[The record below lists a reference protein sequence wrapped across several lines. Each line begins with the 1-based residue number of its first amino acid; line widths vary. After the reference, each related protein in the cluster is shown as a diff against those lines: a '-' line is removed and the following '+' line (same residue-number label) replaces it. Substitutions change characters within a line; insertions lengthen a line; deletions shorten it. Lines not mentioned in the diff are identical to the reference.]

1 MDSGKTIREA
11 LFLLGGHDLEM
22 QVIRETLEREGLAY
36 SDHGLS
42 WKNALLSS
50 YSEEIAE
57 AERNGQDIYGI
68 ELRLGDKE
76 REPAG
81 YHVIDHHN
89 DMSGKASSIE
99 QVYELLGLE
108 MDERAKIVAAN
119 DKGYIQGMMEM
130 GLTQEEAMA
139 IRQEDRA
146 AQGVTDDDER
156 QAEEAIKGK
165 RSMGILTV
173 VRSATSRFSAVT
185 DKLWPYRRL
194 LVYTDKELMYSG
206 ERASWVYKVLK
217 GRNKEAAYCG
227 GGDNG
232 YAGIALPDRP
242 DTIKS
247 VAKEIITLMSTYS
260 YHIFYFPF
268 EWNWSDPDK
277 KTYSEQ
283 ENKKTFSE
291 QIDLKQ
297 IDEKKV
303 GEEKCP
309 WKRTKGEPTDEKEQ
323 KDLFN
328 EKQYFFPFVHYI
340 MYDDK
345 DKKSLMR
352 HFERE
357 EPKKNGVEYVI
368 KIKDR
373 QEPYRLKVES
383 MNLNLYSTGVG
394 VLSFFLINDE
404 TNKKED
410 ILKIN
415 QYGRR
420 IMLPFYDDKNLRNE
434 TAESIKITRL
444 DSNADA
450 KDRYTETF
458 DTSTSDTWNAAKF
471 IRNLIEDLDAGI
483 DVKKIHPIIDDRML
497 VNCWYGNNELAN
509 EIKDEKGEKKDGMKF
524 ITGDYWY
531 KYVFVDGKYETCQ
544 NDEMKKELLEE
555 STYKR
560 WQKYGTLYGL
570 TRYSMVALTDESEFS
585 CDVLAKHMRTM
596 YSRMFE
602 LVMVQ
607 RASILRFSSEV
618 TKVSKLKSERSD
630 KSRLLAK
637 CMESLYREYISFANQ
652 VYFPYV
658 TAQDQGIEMYNIL
671 MKQFDSKDKVKDLD
685 SEIDELYQFITLR
698 NEREQNE
705 YAFNLN
711 IIATIL
717 LPVTVVAGIFGMNKW
732 EEICWPAGLTW
743 CIIVSVLVCIWQ
755 RKNIIKFIRNEI
767 KKQ

>member
-22 QVIRETLEREGLAY
+22 QVIRETLEREGIAY

-68 ELRLGDKE
+68 ELRLADKE

-139 IRQEDRA
+139 IRQEDRK

-206 ERASWVYKVLK
+206 ERALSIYNILK
-217 GRNKEAAYCG
+217 GWNAKTAYRG
-227 GGDNG
+227 GGHDG
-232 YAGIALPDRP
+232 YAGITLG
-242 DTIKS
+242 DTSKGSIEA
-247 VAKEIITLMSTYS
+247 VAKEIITIMSTKTYS
-260 YHIFYFPF
+260 YHIFYLPF
-268 EWNWSDPDK
+268 AWKRYKSNDK
-277 KTYSEQ
+277 TL
-283 ENKKTFSE
+283 SE
-291 QIDLKQ
+291 QIKLKD
-297 IDEKKV
+297 IKPKPGSSWERIS
-303 GEEKCP
+303 EEP
-309 WKRTKGEPTDEKEQ
+309 QDEKE
-323 KDLFN
+323 KEELFN
-328 EKQYFFPFVHYI
+328 ERQFFFPFVHPI
-340 MYDDK
+340 MYDDIGK
-345 DKKSLMR
+345 DESLIL
-352 HFERE
+352 HFEHSK
-357 EPKKNGVEYVI
+357 PKSGNVEY
-368 KIKDR
+368 KIKVT
-373 QEPYRLKVES
+373 EKKTYTLKVES

-394 VLSFFLINDE
+394 VLSLFLANNE
-404 TNKKED
+404 TKEEAD
-410 ILKIN
+410 ILNIN
-415 QYGRR
+415 QFGRR
-420 IMLPFYDDKNLRNE
+420 IMLPFYGDKEGRGQ
-434 TAESIKITRL
+434 TAKSLSISFN
-444 DSNADA
+444 DGNDADYTEDF
-450 KDRYTETF
+450 KGVEPSKRYTWRPA
-458 DTSTSDTWNAAKF
+458 SF
-471 IRNLIEDLDAGI
+471 IIKLIEDLSDDI
-483 DVKKIHPIIDDRML
+483 DTEIHPLIDDRML
-497 VNCWYGNNELAN
+497 VNCWYPNNYLACGVKN
-509 EIKDEKGEKKDGMKF
+509 DKDFMTSDF
-524 ITGDYWY
+524 WY
-531 KYVFVDGKYETCQ
+531 RYVFVDKADEVTCQ

-560 WQKYGTLYGL
+560 WQKYGSLYGL
-570 TRYSMVALTDESEFS
+570 TRYSMVALTDEDWFA
-585 CDVLAKHMRTM
+585 CNILAIHFRTL

-607 RASILRFSSEV
+607 RASILRFSDEV
-618 TKVSKLKSERSD
+618 SKVSKLKSERSD
-630 KSRLLAK
+630 ESRLLTK
-637 CMESLYREYISFANQ
+637 RIESLYREYISFANQ

-671 MKQFDSKDKVKDLD
+671 MKQFKSNKMVKDLD
-685 SEIDELYQFITLR
+685 EEIDELYQFITLR
-698 NEREQNE
+698 NEREQSE
-705 YAFNLN
+705 IEWKQSESGRWLN
-711 IIATIL
+711 IIAFIF
-717 LPVTVVAGIFGMNKW
+717 LPITVVAAILGMSEFHSDMLLGIA
-732 EEICWPAGLTW
+732 ICLIFT
-743 CIIVSVLVCIWQ
+743 VLVIYIYSRYHEQLANWWD
-755 RKNIIKFIRNEI
+755 KTSN
-767 KKQ
+767 KKHESNKK

>member
-1 MDSGKTIREA
+1 
-11 LFLLGGHDLEM
+11 
-22 QVIRETLEREGLAY
+22 
-36 SDHGLS
+36 
-42 WKNALLSS
+42 
-50 YSEEIAE
+50 
-57 AERNGQDIYGI
+57 
-68 ELRLGDKE
+68 
-76 REPAG
+76 
-81 YHVIDHHN
+81 
-89 DMSGKASSIE
+89 
-99 QVYELLGLE
+99 
-108 MDERAKIVAAN
+108 
-119 DKGYIQGMMEM
+119 
-130 GLTQEEAMA
+130 
-139 IRQEDRA
+139 
-146 AQGVTDDDER
+146 
-156 QAEEAIKGK
+156 
-165 RSMGILTV
+165 
-173 VRSATSRFSAVT
+173 
-185 DKLWPYRRL
+185 
-194 LVYTDKELMYSG
+194 
-206 ERASWVYKVLK
+206 
-217 GRNKEAAYCG
+217 
-227 GGDNG
+227 
-232 YAGIALPDRP
+232 
-242 DTIKS
+242 
-247 VAKEIITLMSTYS
+247 
-260 YHIFYFPF
+260 
-268 EWNWSDPDK
+268 
-277 KTYSEQ
+277 
-283 ENKKTFSE
+283 
-291 QIDLKQ
+291 
-297 IDEKKV
+297 
-303 GEEKCP
+303 
-309 WKRTKGEPTDEKEQ
+309 
-323 KDLFN
+323 
-328 EKQYFFPFVHYI
+328 
-340 MYDDK
+340 
-345 DKKSLMR
+345 
-352 HFERE
+352 
-357 EPKKNGVEYVI
+357 
-368 KIKDR
+368 
-373 QEPYRLKVES
+373 

-394 VLSFFLINDE
+394 VLSFFLINNE

-434 TAESIKITRL
+434 TAESIKITGL
-444 DSNADA
+444 GSNADA

-471 IRNLIEDLDAGI
+471 IRNLIEDLHAGI

-497 VNCWYGNNELAN
+497 VNCWYGNNELSN
-509 EIKDEKGEKKDGMKF
+509 EIMDEKGKKKDGMKF

-544 NDEMKKELLEE
+544 NDEMKKKLLEE

-560 WQKYGTLYGL
+560 WQKSGTLYGL
-570 TRYSMVALTDESEFS
+570 TRYSMVALTDESGFS
-585 CDVLAKHMRTM
+585 CGVLAKHMRTM